1 MRKFI
6 LFLSALL
13 FVGTLSA
20 QELKVAVSEKGKCGY
35 VDQQGNEVVKCKY
48 TLAFPF
54 KDGLGKV
61 GKGDKFGFVDATGK
75 EVLPVKYE
83 EITPWTEGIYRL
95 KSGDKY
101 GLFFVKDNTVLKP
114 QYSVIGKL
122 NQHGKA
128 LLTAGGKNKDGRVTG
143 TKIGLI
149 DANGKV
155 LVKPAYEKLYEF
167 GGNRIEGKLSKM
179 EIKIREISAKNVSQI
194 NARNKKNGA
203 NVTLT
208 PPKPYG
214 ILSSDTLSTS
224 CDYVVC
230 YKGSKAAVV
239 DEKGKLVTPFMKNAG
254 FNKPSSG
261 MCMYRLQN
269 KKPTL
274 GYYNIEKKKNLVI
287 AKNMNIKKDMYS
299 GTSFVGNIAAITH
312 INTKNPKDPKNHAPL
327 YFINKE
333 GKKVLDGYS
342 AFTQPK
348 EGYWI
353 VTMLKDMDATTQE
366 LMANMQ
372 RATVAT
378 EQMQGSIET
387 QNNKLGVYSSNTLS
401 LNGKKL
407 YLPSSAAGMTINMGL
422 LDGDGNVVFEMGKY
436 TDIVPRQDGK
446 SFLVANQ
453 SRVYGVID
461 KTENEVLPFEYS
473 QMKELANGWL
483 LGVKGE
489 NKKSGIIDTDN
500 NVLVP
505 FEYSSILENEKEN
518 ITNLWVRKDNAPF
531 YYNFSLESKQIVGD
545 QMNRVTNFSGD
556 YAWVN
561 PVGFFIYPTNVN
573 LLAKLCVVYKA
584 NADLKKCELG
594 VLVDK
599 EGKQVTSYPIPQGV
613 FQAMADKVK
622 ENGGSLSPMQERSLL
637 YKLIRNE
644 FKYELQSTIPNEE
657 WEF

>member
-83 EITPWTEGIYRL
+83 EITPWAEGIYRL
-95 KSGDKY
+95 RSGDKY
-101 GLFFVKDNTVLKP
+101 GLFFVKDNMVLKP
-114 QYSVIGKL
+114 QYSVIGQL
-122 NQHGKA
+122 NQYGKA

-167 GGNRIEGKLSKM
+167 EGGTFLGKLSGTELKV
-179 EIKIREISAKNVSQI
+179 REAQASAIAKA
-194 NARNKKNGA
+194 NARNKKNGV
-203 NVTLT
+203 NVTLSQ
-208 PPKPYG
+208 PQPYG
-214 ILSSDTLSTS
+214 ISVTDTLKTD
-224 CDYVVC
+224 CKYFHVQ
-230 YKGSKAAVV
+230 KGKKAAVMA
-239 DEKGKLVTPFMKNAG
+239 DNGSISPFFKNVVFSA
-254 FNKPSSG
+254 PTSG
-261 MCMYRLQN
+261 MCMYYLRE
-269 KKPTL
+269 KKPTF
-274 GYYNIEKKKNLVI
+274 GYWDFENNKDLLI
-287 AKNMNIKKDMYS
+287 AKKVDLKKE
-299 GTSFVGNIAAITH
+299 GCICAPFAGNIAPVIRL
-312 INTKNPKDPKNHAPL
+312 NNKNKQDPQNLTPL
-327 YFINKE
+327 YFINKKGE
-333 GKKVLDGYS
+333 KVSENYVAIYEQKS
-342 AFTQPK
+342 
-348 EGYWI
+348 GYWMVYDKDGANSYTKDG
-353 VTMLKDMDATTQE
+353 VTVTELSKFNTSVALRPTDGSTSYRLVDAKYNPE
-366 LMANMQ
+366 AV
-372 RATVAT
+372 R
-378 EQMQGSIET
+378 
-387 QNNKLGVYSSNTLS
+387 
-401 LNGKKL
+401 
-407 YLPSSAAGMTINMGL
+407 L
-422 LDGDGNVVFEMGKY
+422 LDGNGQCVFDFGKY
-436 TDIVPRQDGK
+436 LDIMPRQDGET
-446 SFLVANQ
+446 FVVRNQ
-453 SRVYGVID
+453 EGLYGVVDRDGREI
-461 KTENEVLPFEYS
+461 LPFEYS
-473 QMKELANGWL
+473 QLQEYVPQLKDGNGYLW
-483 LGVKGE
+483 GKK
-489 NKKSGIIDTDN
+489 NNKSGVIDPKN
-500 NVLVP
+500 NIVVP
-505 FEYSSILENEKEN
+505 FEYLAVCMDQGKN
-518 ITNLWVRKDNAPF
+518 ITNVWVRKDAT
-531 YYNFSLESKQIVGD
+531 SLWQNYDIAKQAILGPSYSLTS
-545 QMNRVTNFSGD
+545 RYIGD
-556 YAWVN
+556 YAWAV
-561 PVGFFIYPTNVN
+561 PADLKYPANVN

-584 NADLKKCELG
+584 NADLKMLGLG